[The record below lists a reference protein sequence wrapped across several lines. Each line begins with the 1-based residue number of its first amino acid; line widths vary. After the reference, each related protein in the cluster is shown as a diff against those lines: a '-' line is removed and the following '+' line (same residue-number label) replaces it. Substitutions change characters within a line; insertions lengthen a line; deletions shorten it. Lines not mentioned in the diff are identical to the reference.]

1 MLPKILAREEAALAE
16 SQSTP
21 LPSMQAESSTPSAME
36 APSTVAKVPR
46 ASEWSQGDFIHL
58 LRRYVLRMPHAG
70 LASDSLRIFRIAEVH
85 GPDLDRSYQRDIN
98 FRTLQASTPE
108 LSKFSYKHCYKTFR
122 AYAKR
127 IDGFETLTLN
137 GKSGIVCVATSPKPC
152 PLRALA
158 ET

>member
-1 MLPKILAREEAALAE
+1 MR
-16 SQSTP
+16 
-21 LPSMQAESSTPSAME
+21 
-36 APSTVAKVPR
+36 
-46 ASEWSQGDFIHL
+46 
-58 LRRYVLRMPHAG
+58 
-70 LASDSLRIFRIAEVH
+70 DSYLTLFVTFRIAEVH

-137 GKSGIVCVATSPKPC
+137 GKSVISCVATSS
-152 PLRALA
+152 
-158 ET
+158 